1 MRDPLDYL
9 DAVGFRVEL
18 CERSRW
24 RWSSDRAR
32 RLLEG
37 LHAHDLIG
45 I

>member
-24 RWSSDRAR
+24 GIVLEVVAR
-32 RLLEG
+32 KG
-37 LHAHDLIG
+37 
-45 I
+45 